1 MDHTYHC
8 AFPNLNSA
16 NFQELTSASANRT
29 AFECTSFGGITEK
42 AEFKLVNCEI
52 KKKNTFF
59 LHQRTVRYVIVFS
72 KSKKQGS
79 FGSDLLRMI
88 LRVTSK
94 YETNSIC

>member
-59 LHQRTVRYVIVFS
+59 F
-72 KSKKQGS
+72 
-79 FGSDLLRMI
+79 
-88 LRVTSK
+88 TSANCPLCNCFFQVK
-94 YETNSIC
+94 EAGFV